1 MNKLLLFIFFT
12 SFYLFAIAQDDTLTI
27 KKNIKLCSDSMAKAF
42 LTKDWK
48 TYAHFT
54 IPSLVEMLGGEEGFI
69 AFTREM
75 LDEMPDSSIKDFKI
89 GEIVQLVKTPGSWQA
104 VIEQKLV
111 FEGDS
116 MRLKSTSYLVG
127 ISING
132 GTAWTFLDPQ
142 GDVNTARL
150 LFPELSE
157 ELIIPKTIDDLQMK
171 EQKEKKLTN

>member
-1 MNKLLLFIFFT
+1 MHRFLLYILFT
-12 SFYLFAIAQDDTLTI
+12 TFYLFASAQDDSLLI

-42 LTKDWK
+42 LSRDWK

-69 AFTREM
+69 AFTQEI

-104 VIEQKLV
+104 VIEQKLI

-116 MRLKSTSYLVG
+116 VRLKSTSYLVG
-127 ISING
+127 ISIDG
-132 GTAWTFLDPQ
+132 GSAWTFLDPQ
-142 GDVNTARL
+142 GDVNNARL
-150 LFPELSE
+150 LFPELSDA
-157 ELIIPKTIDDLQMK
+157 LIIPKTTDDLQMI
-171 EQKEKKLTN
+171 EQKDKKAN

>member
-1 MNKLLLFIFFT
+1 MNRLFLYIFFT
-12 SFYLFAIAQDDTLTI
+12 AFYLFSFAQDDTLLI
-27 KKNIKLCSDSMAKAF
+27 KKNVKLCSDSMAKAF
-42 LTKDWK
+42 LSRDWK
-48 TYAHFT
+48 TYTHFT

-69 AFTREM
+69 AFTQEM

-116 MRLKSTSYLVG
+116 VRLRSTSYLVG
-127 ISING
+127 VSIDG
-132 GTAWTFLDPQ
+132 GHAWTFLDPQ

-150 LFPELSE
+150 LFPELSDA
-157 ELIIPKTIDDLQMK
+157 LIIPKTKDDLQMK
-171 EQKEKKLTN
+171 DQKEKKDN